1 MDTNFLKEVELFE
14 KLNEDELEIIA
25 AKMKTS
31 SYKKDDFIIQE
42 GSTGDELFIL
52 HNGTVRIYKKM
63 TMIDEDKAHDKTF
76 IQLTEAD
83 HPFFGEIGLLGEQKR
98 TANVI
103 AYSDCQLYKL
113 NHPDF
118 MKIAN
123 KNPEIGFKLIFAI
136 ANKLSRLVEKTN
148 HDILKLTTALIYA
161 LK

>member
-52 HNGTVRIYKKM
+52 HNGTVRINKKM
-63 TMIDEDKAHDKTF
+63 TMIDEEEARDKTF
-76 IQLTEAD
+76 IELSETD
-83 HPFFGEIGLLGEQKR
+83 HPFFGEIGLLGEQER

-103 AYSDCQLYKL
+103 ASTDCQLYKL
-113 NHPDF
+113 DHPAF
-118 MKIAN
+118 INIADN
-123 KNPEIGFKLIFAI
+123 NPEIGFKLIFAI
-136 ANKLSRLVEKTN
+136 ANKLSRLVGKTN
-148 HDILKLTTALIYA
+148 RDVLKLTTALIYA
-161 LK
+161 LR